1 MLEMMKDILNEIV
14 SCKRIEVERMK
25 EVLPERL
32 LRAEVERLG
41 DDRLPSLR
49 SALMRS
55 ATGIIAEFKRRS
67 PSKGW
72 INEAATAVNVPLEY
86 QRNGAAAISILTDGT
101 FFGGAD
107 SFVAEARESGV
118 VLPILYKNFIVD
130 EYQLFQARLC
140 GASAVLL
147 IASVLDMQECR
158 RLMAVARELGMEVLL
173 EVHGEDELSHAGLMP
188 DVCGVNNRNLGTF
201 VTDVDNSFRLV
212 SRLPEGMCKV
222 SESGISAPGTIVSLC
237 CAGFNGF
244 LIGESFM
251 KAERPGDELARYV
264 KQVETLE
271 REHAGT
277 PFYIKVCG
285 LRAPGN
291 VGEVASLGVDML
303 GFIFHEGSRRHVSPA
318 QLEALRADAACEPCA
333 GRRPLKVGVFV
344 DARQNEIVSAVKT
357 YGLDCVQM
365 HGNESVGRLAGLRN
379 ALDAEAKRGVRIIKA
394 LGIAT
399 REDVMQGS
407 AYAGVA
413 DMLLFDTKGE
423 AAGGNGKRFDWSLL
437 DAYDG
442 PLPFLLS
449 GGIGPECVA
458 DISAVNHPRLAGIDL
473 NSRFETA
480 PGVKDVEA
488 LARFIDEI
496 KSLRK

>member
-1 MLEMMKDILNEIV
+1 MMKDILNEIV

-25 EVLPERL
+25 EVLPERQIH
-32 LRAEVERLG
+32 AMVERLG
-41 DDRLPSLR
+41 DDRLPSL
-49 SALMRS
+49 SAALMRS
-55 ATGIIAEFKRRS
+55 HTGIIAEFKRCS

-72 INEAATAVNVPLEY
+72 ISEAARADVVPMEY
-86 QRNGAAAISILTDGT
+86 QRNGASAVSILTDEA

-107 SFVAEARESGV
+107 RFVKEARESGV

-140 GASAVLL
+140 GASSVLL

-173 EVHGEDELSHAGLMP
+173 ELHGEGELDYAGLMP

-201 VTDVDNSFRLV
+201 VTDVDNSFRLA
-212 SRLPEGMCKV
+212 SRLPAGVCKV
-222 SESGISAPGTIVSLC
+222 SESGISGSDTIVSLRL
-237 CAGFNGF
+237 AGFNGF

-251 KAERPGDELARYV
+251 KAERPGEELARYV
-264 KQVETLE
+264 REVERQE
-271 REHAGT
+271 RERSAT

-285 LRAPGN
+285 LREPGN
-291 VGEVASLGVDML
+291 VGEVASLDVDML
-303 GFIFHEGSRRHVSPA
+303 GFIFHEGSRRHVSP
-318 QLEALRADAACEPCA
+318 QQMDALCGVADGARRA
-333 GRRPLKVGVFV
+333 GRRSLKVGVFV
-344 DARQNEIVSAVKT
+344 DAPQDDIISAVKR

-365 HGNESVGRLAGLRN
+365 HGGESVGRLAALRN

-394 LGIAT
+394 LSIAT

-423 AAGGNGKRFDWSLL
+423 AAGGNGKRFDWNLL

-449 GGIGPECVA
+449 GGIGSECVA
-458 DISAVNHPRLAGIDL
+458 DIAAVSHPRLAGIDL
-473 NSRFETA
+473 NSRFETS
-480 PGVKDVEA
+480 PGMKYVDA
-488 LARFIDEI
+488 LARFIGEI
-496 KSLRK
+496 KALRK

>member
-1 MLEMMKDILNEIV
+1 MMKDILNEIV

-25 EVLPERL
+25 EALPERQIH
-32 LRAEVERLG
+32 AMVERLG
-41 DDRLPSLR
+41 DDRLPSLS

-55 ATGIIAEFKRRS
+55 RTGIIAEFKRRS

-72 INEAATAVNVPLEY
+72 ISEAARADVVPMEY
-86 QRNGAAAISILTDGT
+86 QRNGASAVSILTDEA

-107 SFVAEARESGV
+107 RFVKDARGSGV
-118 VLPILYKNFIVD
+118 VLPVLYKNFIVD

-173 EVHGEDELSHAGLMP
+173 ELHGKGELDYAGLMP
-188 DVCGVNNRNLGTF
+188 DVCGINNRNLGTF
-201 VTDVDNSFRLV
+201 VIDVDNSFRLA
-212 SRLPEGMCKV
+212 SRLPAGVCKV
-222 SESGISAPGTIVSLC
+222 SESGISGSDTIVSLRL
-237 CAGFNGF
+237 AGFNGF

-251 KAERPGDELARYV
+251 KAERPGEELARYV
-264 KQVETLE
+264 REVEGVE
-271 REHAGT
+271 REHSGT

-285 LRAPGN
+285 LRETGN
-291 VGEVASLGVDML
+291 VDEVASLGVDML
-303 GFIFHEGSRRHVSPA
+303 GFIFHEGSRRHVSP
-318 QLEALRADAACEPCA
+318 QQMDALCGVADGARRA

-344 DARQNEIVSAVKT
+344 DAPQDEIVSAVKL

-365 HGNESVGRLAGLRN
+365 HGGESVGRLAALRN

-394 LGIAT
+394 LSIAT

-423 AAGGNGKRFDWSLL
+423 AAGGNGKRFDWNLL

-458 DISAVNHPRLAGIDL
+458 DIAAVNHPKLAGIDL
-473 NSRFETA
+473 NSRFETS
-480 PGVKDVEA
+480 PGVKDVDA
-488 LARFIDEI
+488 LARFIGEI
-496 KSLRK
+496 KALRK